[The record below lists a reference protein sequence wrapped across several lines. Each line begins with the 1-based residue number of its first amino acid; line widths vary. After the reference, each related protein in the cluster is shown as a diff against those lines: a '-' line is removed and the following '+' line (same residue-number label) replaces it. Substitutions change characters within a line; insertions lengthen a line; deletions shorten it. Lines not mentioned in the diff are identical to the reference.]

1 MRTRD
6 VLAHKGN
13 PPVISTGPLTTVYDA
28 IEVMAEHHIGALTV
42 MQDDQ
47 LVGIVSE
54 RDYARKVILQ
64 NRSSKQTHVS
74 EIMTHEVITVAPD
87 DGIDECVDKMRSHHI
102 RHLVVVDRGAVLG
115 MLSLRDLYSEII
127 QEQSETI
134 DQLQHYVRG
143 DPT

>member
-13 PPVISTGPLTTVYDA
+13 PAVISVDPLTTVYEA
-28 IEVMAEHHIGALTV
+28 MQMMADHHIGALTV
-42 MQDDQ
+42 MQDEK
-47 LVGIVSE
+47 LIGIVTE
-54 RDYARKVILQ
+54 RDYARKVILK
-64 NRSSKQTHVS
+64 NRSSKTTHVS
-74 EIMTHEVITVAPD
+74 EIMTADVITVTLD
-87 DGIDECVDKMRSHHI
+87 NGVDECVDKMREHYI
-102 RHLVVVDRGAVLG
+102 RHLVVVEAGQVIG

-143 DPT
+143 EPT

>member
-13 PPVISTGPLTTVYDA
+13 PAVISVDPLTTVYDA
-28 IEVMAEHHIGALTV
+28 IEMMADHHIGALTV
-42 MQDDQ
+42 MQDDK
-47 LVGIVSE
+47 LIGIVTE
-54 RDYARKVILQ
+54 RDYARKVILK
-64 NRSSKQTHVS
+64 NRSSKTTHVS
-74 EIMTHEVITVAPD
+74 EIMTADVITVALD
-87 DGIDECVDKMRSHHI
+87 DGVDECLDKMREHYI
-102 RHLVVVDRGAVLG
+102 RHLVVVEAGQVLG

-143 DPT
+143 EPT